1 MSDWHD
7 CDDTGLGSSVPHRV
21 SVPTGN
27 KPLLAT
33 CKTEHDPAT
42 RRSKD
47 TASVNGDSSSSGD
60 SSRMVMYHGAVVDIH
75 SVMTQLER
83 SEKSRTAVEA
93 KLKSIQQDM
102 GTYIGSVLGGRASN
116 VMFSYIHIFC
126 LTVFQYFNNE

>member
-1 MSDWHD
+1 MPHSV
-7 CDDTGLGSSVPHRV
+7 SISVPA
-21 SVPTGN
+21 GN
-27 KPLLAT
+27 KPLLAM
-33 CKTEHDPAT
+33 CHPEHDPAT

-60 SSRMVMYHGAVVDIH
+60 ASRMVMYHGAMVDVH

-102 GTYIGSVLGGRASN
+102 GTYVRSDLGGRTMSN
-116 VMFSYIHIFC
+116 MSCSHTLTFLVSLVFSILIINKFSRYTI
-126 LTVFQYFNNE
+126 L

>member
-1 MSDWHD
+1 MSH
-7 CDDTGLGSSVPHRV
+7 SV

-33 CKTEHDPAT
+33 CQPEHDTAT

-60 SSRMVMYHGAVVDIH
+60 ASRMVMYHGAMVDVH

-102 GTYIGSVLGGRASN
+102 GTYAGSVLGGGTSN
-116 VMFSYIHIFC
+116 MSCSYT
-126 LTVFQYFNNE
+126 LTFLV